1 MRKALIGMACCG
13 ALLGVALEPAT
24 AQAGTRDCRNY
35 RFDPAFIYDFS
46 VRSMTC
52 KRAEYLQRTSIRRS
66 ASPLPSCSVKGT
78 ERAFGRRMANPSSRG
93 PTIEESRRFGD
104 IPRLWP

>member
-13 ALLGVALEPAT
+13 ALLGGALGPAT

-52 KRAEYLQRTSIRRS
+52 KRAEYLQRGSYGRSGWHFRR
-66 ASPLPSCSVKGT
+66 ARRLGFRCGRIGSVYEGTVYRCHKGG
-78 ERAFGRRMANPSSRG
+78 RAF
-93 PTIEESRRFGD
+93 RFTFGV
-104 IPRLWP
+104 